1 MERVRVRAVRI
12 DDIHDARLAP
22 YAGVGQP
29 ELLRDRGLVLVE
41 GRFVVRRLIDSKRV
55 TFVSLLVNDAAFR
68 ALEDVLER
76 TEDRLD
82 VYVAPPAVVNA
93 VTGVNIHRGCLAIAE
108 RPRELSMAA
117 LIPAATFVAVLE
129 RVADADN
136 VGVVFRN
143 AEAFGVEAVL
153 LSPGCG
159 DPWYRKSIRTSSG
172 ATLTVPSV
180 TADPW
185 PRALH
190 ELRAAGFVIVALTPD
205 RNAMTIEEFVGTATA
220 RGRVAV
226 LLGTEG
232 DGLTDDALAAADV
245 RVRIPMHAPRERV
258 TGALDSL
265 NIATAAGIA
274 FHRLHEARSRS
285 FCEGE

>member
-1 MERVRVRAVRI
+1 MRVRAVRI

-29 ELLRDRGLVLVE
+29 ESLRDRGLVLVE
-41 GRFVVRRLIDSKRV
+41 GRFVVRRLISSRRV
-55 TFVSLLVNDAAFR
+55 RFASLLLNDAALR
-68 ALEDVLER
+68 ALEDVLDRADEG
-76 TEDRLD
+76 TE
-82 VYVAPPAVVNA
+82 VYVAEPAVIQA
-93 VTGVNIHRGCLAIAE
+93 VTSFDIHRGCLAVAE
-108 RPRELSMAA
+108 RPASASMEALLSSAA
-117 LIPAATFVAVLE
+117 FVVVLE
-129 RVADADN
+129 RVADTDN

-143 AEAFGVEAVL
+143 AEAFGADAVL

-159 DPWYRKSIRTSSG
+159 DSFYRKAIRTSSG

-180 TADPW
+180 TAAPW
-185 PRALH
+185 PQALH

-205 RNAMTIEEFVGTATA
+205 HNAMTIGEFVGTAAA

-232 DGLTDDALAAADV
+232 HGLTDGTLAAADV
-245 RVRIPMHAPRERV
+245 RVRIPMHAPREHG
-258 TGALDSL
+258 TGVLDSL

-274 FHRLHEARSRS
+274 LHRLHEARSRS
-285 FCEGE
+285 FREGE